1 MSNAKVVL
9 VVEDDA
15 NDARLLR
22 VAASRT
28 GAPPVCHFVTSGEQA
43 VAWLD
48 KLCCDRDH
56 CAAALPDL
64 ILLDWRLPGLAG
76 TDLVQWIRAR
86 AEFDGVE
93 VIAWSGALDPT
104 QKHKALQAGADRF
117 VLKPALFED
126 LVHALSGLFADGL
139 PSRAEVAWGTSGA

>member
-15 NDARLLR
+15 NDARLLG
-22 VAASRT
+22 VAATRT
-28 GAPPVCHFVTSGEQA
+28 GAAPLCHFVTCGEEA
-43 VAWLD
+43 IAWLD
-48 KLCCDRDH
+48 TLCRDRDH

-76 TDLVQWIRAR
+76 ADLVQWIRAR
-86 AEFDGVE
+86 SEFDGVE
-93 VIAWSGALDPT
+93 VIAWSGALDPA
-104 QKHKALQAGADRF
+104 QKRQALQAGADRF

-126 LVHALSGLFADGL
+126 FVNALSGLFACGDAL
-139 PSRAEVAWGTSGA
+139 PSRVEAAWEP